1 MKVIDK
7 NSSVSSSSS
16 VGVGKS
22 LITAS
27 LAFTISTFA
36 SLKPVENSD
45 KVAPNT
51 EQKMNQY
58 DELKIESDAYD
69 MIRIL

>member
-7 NSSVSSSSS
+7 NSSVSSSST
-16 VGVGKS
+16 GVGKS

-36 SLKPVENSD
+36 TLKPVDNSN
-45 KVAPNT
+45 KTVPNA
-51 EQKMNQY
+51 QKMNQY

-69 MIRIL
+69 MIRTLL